1 MEIICHIVGITN
13 TTKLKFI
20 KDMELLGYHIIDLDD
35 ISNIILRSASMSQL
49 YSQYQGFKD
58 SKNDKY
64 KEIDKKMSIYWET
77 AMEQNLINTINNSKK
92 NIIIGYSHHFR
103 NINKRISVS
112 PNNKPIARFI
122 IKISKSD
129 VRDIIRN
136 NLNKY
141 KDDIIQ
147 GSYPLENIDF
157 DFIHSNRLKID
168 VVYEKNG
175 YLPKNLETIYT
186 ILNLS
191 NKNIDGDGLWI
202 ALKQPYNVSSKIYPK
217 KNDKLFGFTD
227 KLMALLS
234 SFHFNDDELE
244 KYYDNN
250 TVKVKP
256 KKDGI
261 LEKMGEKR
269 YLYLVDKK
277 HFFPHE
283 KGNNVKYFS
292 QEPTIIIDVIKIKN
306 VFAEYFQEKS
316 QN

>member
-1 MEIICHIVGITN
+1 MDIICHIVGITSG
-13 TTKLKFI
+13 TKLKFI
-20 KDMELLGYHIIDLDD
+20 KDMELLKYHVIDLDE
-35 ISNIILRSASMSQL
+35 ISNNILRGASMVQL

-64 KEIDKKMSIYWET
+64 KEIDKKMTIYWET
-77 AMEQNLINTINNSKK
+77 AMEQNIINSLSNSKK
-92 NIIIGYSHHFR
+92 NIIIGYCHHFR
-103 NINKRISVS
+103 NINKRINVS
-112 PNNKPIARFI
+112 PNNKPIAKFI
-122 IKISKSD
+122 IKVSKSD

-136 NLNKY
+136 NLNKF

-157 DFIHSNRLKID
+157 DFIHSNRLKLDTI
-168 VVYEKNG
+168 YEKNG
-175 YLPKNLETIYT
+175 YLEKSLDTIYK

-191 NKNIDGDGLWI
+191 NKDIDGDGLWI

-234 SFHFNDDELE
+234 SFHFNDDELD

-261 LEKMGEKR
+261 LEKMNEKR
-269 YLYLVDKK
+269 YLYLVEKK
-277 HFFPHE
+277 HFVPHE

-292 QEPTIIIDVIKIKN
+292 QEPAIIIDVIKIKN
-306 VFAEYFQEKS
+306 VFTEYFE
-316 QN
+316 N

>member
-1 MEIICHIVGITN
+1 MEIMCHIVGIT
-13 TTKLKFI
+13 TALKNNFI
-20 KDMELLGYHIIDLDD
+20 KDMQNLGYHVIDLDE
-35 ISNIILRSASMSQL
+35 ISNIILRGASMTQL

-64 KEIDKKMSIYWET
+64 KEIDKKMTIYWET
-77 AMEQNLINTINNSKK
+77 AMEENIINNINTNSSKK
-92 NIIIGYSHHFR
+92 KILIGYSHHFR
-103 NINKRISVS
+103 NINKRINVS
-112 PNNKPIARFI
+112 PNNKPIAKFI
-122 IKISKSD
+122 IKVSKSD
-129 VRDIIRN
+129 VRNIIKN
-136 NLNKY
+136 NLEKF

-157 DFIHSNRLKID
+157 DFIYNNRIKMDFI
-168 VVYEKNG
+168 YEKNG
-175 YLPKNLETIYT
+175 YLPKNLETLYT

-191 NKNIDGDGLWI
+191 NKNIEGDGLWI

-250 TVKVKP
+250 ISTVRVKP
-256 KKDGI
+256 KKEGV
-261 LEKMGEKR
+261 LEKMSEKR

-277 HFFPHE
+277 HFVPHE
-283 KGNNVKYFS
+283 KGNNVKFFS
-292 QEPTIIIDVIKIKN
+292 QEPATIIDIIKIKN
-306 VFAEYFQEKS
+306 VFTEYF
-316 QN
+316 NN